1 MVFSCSKTLPSL
13 TDILIS
19 GLNLLYIE
27 KINDSKPFMVLKITI
42 NAEVQTANAKTA
54 MLEIMF
60 MAFLFF
66 FEKRY
71 RPAINKE
78 VRII

>member
-1 MVFSCSKTLPSL
+1 
-13 TDILIS
+13 
-19 GLNLLYIE
+19 
-27 KINDSKPFMVLKITI
+27 
-42 NAEVQTANAKTA
+42 